1 MATIAKHILIAREQ
15 GEEAGMEAYLNDRM
29 AQRYETCQRILRKRT
44 FESQLAEYR
53 KAFGEQIG
61 NAAVESNP
69 VIQERRVTDVQALVE
84 AAVQAALAGA
94 GVVDAPAKRGPDR
107 PKGSKNK
114 PKVDVTRTPRVA
126 LTNGTIS
133 AGDAWEALG
142 AQDEFKPKDLNKP
155 ANNGQLWRLNSQGL
169 LALRS

>member
-1 MATIAKHILIAREQ
+1 MATIARHILIAREQ
-15 GEEAGMEAYLNDRM
+15 GAEAGMEAYLNDRM
-29 AQRYETCQRILRKRT
+29 AQRYETCQRIMRKRT

-61 NAAVESNP
+61 VEGNR
-69 VIQERRVTDVQALVE
+69 VIQERKVTDVQALVE
-84 AAVQAALAGA
+84 AAVKAALAGA
-94 GVVDAPAKRGPDR
+94 AVVDAPVEKRGPGR

-114 PKVDVTRTPRVA
+114 PKPDVTHTTQVA
-126 LTNGTIS
+126 LRNGTIS

-142 AQDEFKPKDLNKP
+142 AQEDFKPKDLNKP

-169 LALRS
+169 LALRG

>member
-1 MATIAKHILIAREQ
+1 MATIARHILIAREQ
-15 GEEAGMEAYLNDRM
+15 GAAAGMEAYLNDRM
-29 AQRYETCQRILRKRT
+29 AQRYETCQRIMRKRT

-61 NAAVESNP
+61 VESNP
-69 VIQERRVTDVQALVE
+69 VIHERKVTDVQSLVE
-84 AAVQAALAGA
+84 AAVKAALAGA
-94 GVVDAPAKRGPDR
+94 AITETAPVEKRGPGR

-114 PKVDVTRTPRVA
+114 PKVNVIRTPQVA
-126 LTNGTIS
+126 LRNGTIS
-133 AGDAWEALG
+133 AGEAWEALG
-142 AQDEFKPKDLNKP
+142 AQDDFKPKDLNKP